1 MSQSLLKDRH
11 GTLHRHLHDPLSLT
25 HKSLSRRRV
34 GRLHYD
40 PRATRM
46 MSPEETVTLKSVQV
60 RQCGP
65 SPGVSEPERE
75 KANTDIQ
82 DGNLPSAR
90 PTWRSSTAFTSG

>member
-1 MSQSLLKDRH
+1 
-11 GTLHRHLHDPLSLT
+11 
-25 HKSLSRRRV
+25 
-34 GRLHYD
+34 
-40 PRATRM
+40 M

-75 KANTDIQ
+75 KANTDSQ